1 MTPQEFD
8 VIRAAIKS
16 AYPTFNIMPDRYSI
30 QLWYRMLGDID
41 FKICETALQELI
53 ATQTYPPQIAE
64 IRAKCADYTSPQI
77 KDSGEVWG
85 DVQRAIQKY
94 GYYRSDEAVES
105 LSGPTREAV
114 ERMGFRELCL
124 GDNPVAN
131 RAHFFKIYD
140 AIVQRKINDSLLPE
154 LVLKKKSEYMLSSRE
169 QEKKTPKIED
179 KDPDSARNVSTPEF
193 IDKLMRE
200 KGLR

>member
-1 MTPQEFD
+1 MC
-8 VIRAAIKS
+8 IR
-16 AYPTFNIMPDRYSI
+16 
-30 QLWYRMLGDID
+30 
-41 FKICETALQELI
+41 
-53 ATQTYPPQIAE
+53 
-64 IRAKCADYTSPQI
+64 
-77 KDSGEVWG
+77 DS
-85 DVQRAIQKY
+85 
-94 GYYRSDEAVES
+94 YRSDEAVES

-140 AIVQRKINDSLLPE
+140 AIVQRKINDSILPE
-154 LVLKKKSEYMLSSRE
+154 LVLKKKSEYMLISRE
-169 QEKKTPKIED
+169 QEKKTPKIEG

>member
-8 VIRAAIKS
+8 MIRAAIKS

-53 ATQTYPPQIAE
+53 ATKTYPPQIAE
-64 IRAKCADYTSPQI
+64 IRAKCAEYTSPQI
-77 KDSGEVWG
+77 KDAGEAWR
-85 DVQRAIQKY
+85 DVQRAIQMY
-94 GYYRSDEAVES
+94 GYYKVNEAMES
-105 LSGPTREAV
+105 LSGPTKDAV
-114 ERMGFRELCL
+114 ERIGFRNLCM
-124 GDNPVAN
+124 GDNPVAD

-140 AIVQRKINDSLLPE
+140 SISKRMINDSMIPVE
-154 LVLKKKSEYMLSSRE
+154 VLEKKREYIGMIE
-169 QEKKTPKIED
+169 EKVTEKTKIEKKTKE
-179 KDPDSARNVSTPEF
+179 SFHTSSPEY
-193 IDKLMRE
+193 IDRLRRE